1 MSLSRQQISYKLILA
16 VNRKPCRSR
25 PLGPVPVTGLLWSR
39 VLGNKNVLRIIFAAD
54 PAKGGDGI
62 EAKEARPQGL
72 TIFLYLS
79 KNSNISASEKK
90 R

>member
-25 PLGPVPVTGLLWSR
+25 PLGPVPVTGLLWHSD
-39 VLGNKNVLRIIFAAD
+39 KNVLRIIFAAD

-72 TIFLYLS
+72 TSFF
-79 KNSNISASEKK
+79 ISI
-90 R
+90 